1 MVHGLLHCRSMA
13 DHTRLET
20 VTRVLKLKQLRQV
33 LFAVLCIVAMAS
45 CAPVG
50 PNYSPP
56 KTEAP
61 PSWNSSMQ
69 DGLNAI
75 SPDPESLARWWDI
88 LKDPVLVALITDAV
102 RDNLDLKQARA
113 RVRQARALRG
123 ISRAGLFPIVDA
135 VGAARGYQSSNSGG
149 TGTVDYLFD
158 AGFDAGWEIDV
169 FGGIRR
175 SIEAANADLQAS
187 VANLRDVMISLVAEV
202 GLNYVEARTFQTRLE
217 VARANLKAQEH
228 TYSFIRSRHEAG
240 LINKLALEQARYNLE
255 NTRSQIPALETG
267 LEAAKNR
274 LAVLLGKA
282 PGEVHERL
290 AKPEPVPVPPLSV
303 AVGVPAEALRRRP
316 DIRRAERLFAAQT
329 ARIGVA
335 TADLYPKFRLFGSIG
350 LESVH
355 AEDFFKPGS
364 FVWSLLPSA
373 SWNIFDAG
381 AIRQNIEV
389 QSALQEQFLLAYE
402 SAILQ
407 ALEEVENDL
416 TGFAQEQIRRD
427 SLRQAVDAAQE
438 AEALSQDLFKAGLIN
453 FDAVLDAQR
462 SLLTFQD
469 QLAVSEG
476 TVISR
481 LISLYKALGGG
492 WSNLP
497 LPPAEMPSEMPAEAP
512 AGAGT

>member
-1 MVHGLLHCRSMA
+1 MVRGMSHCES
-13 DHTRLET
+13 T
-20 VTRVLKLKQLRQV
+20 VEPVQSGTVDRVLKPKRMSAFLLAVCCVV
-33 LFAVLCIVAMAS
+33 LATA

-61 PSWNSSMQ
+61 PAWNSSMQ
-69 DGLNAI
+69 DGLTAV
-75 SPDPESLARWWDI
+75 SPDPESLARWWEI
-88 LKDPVLVALITDAV
+88 LEDPVLVALITEAV
-102 RDNLDLKQARA
+102 KDNLDLKQARA

-123 ISRAGLFPIVDA
+123 VTRAGLFPGVDA

-149 TGTVDYLFD
+149 SGTVDYLFD

-175 SIEAANADLQAS
+175 SVEAATADLQAS
-187 VANLRDVMISLVAEV
+187 VADLRDVLISLAAEV
-202 GLNYVEARTFQTRLE
+202 GLNYVEARTFQARLA
-217 VARANLKAQEH
+217 VARANLKTQEH
-228 TYSFIRSRHEAG
+228 TYGFIQSRHEAG

-255 NTRSQIPALETG
+255 DTRSQIPALETG
-267 LEAAKNR
+267 LEASKNR
-274 LAVLLGKA
+274 LAVLLGKP
-282 PGEVHERL
+282 PGLVHERL

-316 DIRRAERLFAAQT
+316 DIRRAERQLAAQT

-350 LESVH
+350 LEAVH

-373 SWNIFDAG
+373 SWNVFDAG

-402 SAILQ
+402 STVLQ
-407 ALEEVENDL
+407 ALEEVENGL

-469 QLAVSEG
+469 DLAISEG
-476 TVISR
+476 TVIGR
-481 LISLYKALGGG
+481 LIGLYKALGGG
-492 WSNLP
+492 WSNIS
-497 LPPAEMPSEMPAEAP
+497 LPPIETPAAAP